1 MASNVG
7 RAGLRAEDSVEI
19 HGCVVDATRPGE
31 AWERLV
37 AYSAHRYPAS
47 ALNDGG
53 ECAPPGK
60 VRWVFLSDTCGLHH
74 AMADVPDGDVLVHCG
89 NFSTTGSVER
99 TREFVEWFAGHPHRR
114 KVLVAGNHDTS
125 LDADFY
131 DAHWQRL
138 HPTRRDDAALREALR
153 SDGRFAYLEHASAS
167 VLGYEVFGSPF
178 TSDAYG
184 NWAFHYDRG
193 PEAAKLWAAIPPS
206 TDVLVTHAPPLG
218 VGDAGGDGAWR
229 RGCAHLL
236 QAVLHVARPVVHAF
250 GSMHEAAG
258 CYRLEAKMGD
268 ATVEAPTD
276 AVFLNASI
284 CGPKAKPSNPC
295 LVVDLPDRAAG
306 AEEAKDDGLGVG
318 RRALEEALRARGLG
332 PDADLDAATWAALPV
347 TKPPPLRGDL
357 AEGPQRRI
365 APPLKAPPP
374 PDADGSI
381 PMSGLAASPATKAL
395 WSASASAPNPSLSP
409 RAPTTARAAGASPKV
424 SRRGRQLKPA
434 DLDPLS
440 PPRDGGGGIPTAG
453 VWVPSEALDWRSAD
467 VWRPAESLVVRP
479 WDFGPKKLD
488 RPPPTPEL
496 VPTDKFYRR
505 STPPT
510 GRRRDYM

>member
-47 ALNDGG
+47 ALHDGG
-53 ECAPPGK
+53 DGAPPGK

-74 AMADVPDGDVLVHCG
+74 AMADVPNGDVLVHCG

-131 DAHWQRL
+131 DAHWRRL

-153 SDGRFAYLEHASAS
+153 SDGRFAYLEHASAT
-167 VLGYEVFGSPF
+167 VLGYEVFGSPH

-284 CGPKAKPSNPC
+284 CGPRAKPSNPC
-295 LVVDLPDRAAG
+295 VVVDLPDRAAG

-347 TKPPPLRGDL
+347 TKPPPLR
-357 AEGPQRRI
+357 
-365 APPLKAPPP
+365 
-374 PDADGSI
+374 
-381 PMSGLAASPATKAL
+381 
-395 WSASASAPNPSLSP
+395 
-409 RAPTTARAAGASPKV
+409 V